1 MEGRTACEDRRTSRM
16 QSLAE
21 RLIRPPR
28 AGRAVDENAKKRTM
42 RMVPYGL
49 YLMGVRRADVR
60 DVSKDLNAFVASWVT
75 QVSFKPPMLVVGV
88 KRDAHSNEMVKEARV
103 FTLNVLGSDQKDL
116 AARFFKDQPVTDKA
130 FGEVPYERGA
140 HTGCPVFPG
149 TPAHVECE
157 VVEVYD
163 GENDHSVV
171 IAKVL
176 DVVHR
181 RDAKPLTHAE
191 TGWHYAG

>member
-1 MEGRTACEDRRTSRM
+1 M
-16 QSLAE
+16 
-21 RLIRPPR
+21 
-28 AGRAVDENAKKRTM
+28 DEAAKKKTL

-49 YLMGVRRADVR
+49 YLMGVRSAEVKDPAT
-60 DVSKDLNAFVASWVT
+60 DLNAFLASWVT

-88 KRDAHSNEMVKEARV
+88 KRDARSNEMVKEARV
-103 FTLNVLGSDQKDL
+103 FTLNLMGSDQKDL
-116 AARFFKDQPVTDKA
+116 AQRFFKDLQVTEKEMS
-130 FGEVPYERGA
+130 GVPYERGA
-140 HTGCPVFPG
+140 KTGCPVFPD

-171 IAKVL
+171 VAKVV
-176 DVVHR
+176 DAAHR
-181 RDAKPLTHAE
+181 RDVGPLTHAE

>member
-1 MEGRTACEDRRTSRM
+1 M
-16 QSLAE
+16 
-21 RLIRPPR
+21 
-28 AGRAVDENAKKRTM
+28 DESAKKKTL

-49 YLMGVRRADVR
+49 YLMGVRRAVVR
-60 DVSKDLNAFVASWVT
+60 DVATDLNAFVASWVT

-88 KRDAHSNEMVKEARV
+88 KRDARSNEMVKEARA

-116 AARFFKDQPVTDKA
+116 AARFFKDQPVTDKT
-130 FGEVPYERGA
+130 FGGTPYERGP
-140 HTGCPVFPG
+140 HTGCPVFPD

-171 IAKVL
+171 VAKVV

-181 RDAKPLTHAE
+181 SDAKPLTHAE

>member
-1 MEGRTACEDRRTSRM
+1 M
-16 QSLAE
+16 
-21 RLIRPPR
+21 
-28 AGRAVDENAKKRTM
+28 DEAAKKKTL

-49 YLMGVRRADVR
+49 YLMGVRRKEVR
-60 DVSKDLNAFVASWVT
+60 DVATDLNAFIASWVT

-88 KRDAHSNEMVKEARV
+88 KRDTHSNEMLKESRV

-116 AARFFKDQPVTDKA
+116 AQRFFKDLAVSDKEMS
-130 FGEVPYERGA
+130 GVPYERGA
-140 HTGCPVFPG
+140 ATGCPVFPD

-171 IAKVL
+171 VAKVV
-176 DVVHR
+176 DVQHR
-181 RDAKPLTHAE
+181 REARPLTHAE

>member
-1 MEGRTACEDRRTSRM
+1 M
-16 QSLAE
+16 
-21 RLIRPPR
+21 
-28 AGRAVDENAKKRTM
+28 DEAQRKKAL

-49 YLMGVRRADVR
+49 YLMGVRRAEVR
-60 DVSKDLNAFVASWVT
+60 DVAKDVNAFVASWVT

-88 KRDAHSNEMVKEARV
+88 KRDAHSNEMVKESRV
-103 FTLNVLGSDQKDL
+103 FTLNILGSDQKDL
-116 AARFFKDQPVTDKA
+116 AQRFFKDQPVTADR
-130 FGEVPYERGA
+130 FGDTPYVRGA
-140 HTGCPVFPG
+140 HTGCPVFPD

-171 IAKVL
+171 VAKVV
-176 DVVHR
+176 DVEHR